1 MTNNFG
7 FFNGALRIMT
17 LFDYRGHFF
26 NNWGGQNQRC
36 VSTGNCQAI
45 NDPKAPLE
53 DQAAA
58 VMGGSSS
65 KRTLYGFFVPSDFVR
80 FREAS
85 ASYNVPKS
93 FGDRYLRGRQV
104 TLVVS
109 GRNLGM
115 LMNKF
120 PGLDPEANSSA
131 GSSTRDFF
139 SEPPLRYFIGRI
151 NVAF

>member
-1 MTNNFG
+1 
-7 FFNGALRIMT
+7 MT
-17 LFDYRGHFF
+17 LFDYRGHYF
-26 NNWGGQNQRC
+26 NNWAGQNQRC
-36 VSTGNCQAI
+36 VSTGNCRAI
-45 NDPKAPLE
+45 NDPTAPLE

-65 KRTLYGFFVPSDFVR
+65 KRTLYGFFVPSDFIR

-85 ASYNVPKS
+85 VSYNVPKRIT
-93 FGDRYLRGRQV
+93 DRYLRGHQTTFV
-104 TLVVS
+104 AS
-109 GRNLGM
+109 GRNLGL

-131 GSSTRDFF
+131 GASSRDFF
-139 SEPPLRYFIGRI
+139 SEPPLRYYIGRI